1 MRARLTVESGVANK
15 LVLDFTS
22 TQGARLGRK
31 SNNSLVCNDK
41 HASRV
46 HAEIYYANNN
56 WWLKDCGTTNG
67 TKLNG
72 VLIGAPTVLH
82 GGDQI
87 GIGDT
92 RLRFTTDPAEEGTAE
107 HSPLLAAEEVL
118 YRTPSG
124 SDALQTILHPDE
136 LTVLFQFLNAALHET
151 TPRGLVTLAL
161 EAAHK
166 QTLANVAG
174 YLSHDVDAPFLKIVV
189 PSEARVDIHLSRQLT
204 EQVAREGR
212 TIWLASGQGPHLE
225 TESLIGYRDALCIP
239 LRRVPVALSDAAL
252 TSPGEKET
260 PLGAMHVYKSSRSFT
275 AREVRFCEVLAS
287 CLANALHVLQIR
299 RALEA
304 DYSRITGQS
313 PGAGDVLIGDS
324 AAIRSLRRQILQL
337 ADTPCSVVI
346 TGESGVGK
354 ELVALGLHR
363 HSRRR
368 EGPMVSVNCGA
379 IPRDLAEAELFG
391 NVKGAFTGA
400 VVDRPGYF
408 QQADDGTLFLDEI
421 GELPLECQ
429 VKLLRVLETKSVQP
443 VGGTAEI
450 KVDVRVIAATNRD
463 LEREVKEGRF
473 RKDLFYRLGA
483 PLKVP
488 PLRDH
493 AEDIPALVEHFL
505 TKICVEFRRRVLL
518 SESAQQRLQT
528 YSWPGNVRQLR
539 SVLEM
544 AVAMSEDGAM
554 IHASDLHL
562 SGDEGQ
568 DDPVNTFNLEELEVL
583 TIRRALS
590 HTGGNN
596 TKAAQLLGINRD
608 TLINKLK
615 KYGIEREGGKGPR

>member
-1 MRARLTVESGVANK
+1 
-15 LVLDFTS
+15 
-22 TQGARLGRK
+22 
-31 SNNSLVCNDK
+31 
-41 HASRV
+41 
-46 HAEIYYANNN
+46 
-56 WWLKDCGTTNG
+56 
-67 TKLNG
+67 
-72 VLIGAPTVLH
+72 
-82 GGDQI
+82 
-87 GIGDT
+87 
-92 RLRFTTDPAEEGTAE
+92 
-107 HSPLLAAEEVL
+107 
-118 YRTPSG
+118 
-124 SDALQTILHPDE
+124 
-136 LTVLFQFLNAALHET
+136 
-151 TPRGLVTLAL
+151 
-161 EAAHK
+161 
-166 QTLANVAG
+166 
-174 YLSHDVDAPFLKIVV
+174 
-189 PSEARVDIHLSRQLT
+189 
-204 EQVAREGR
+204 
-212 TIWLASGQGPHLE
+212 
-225 TESLIGYRDALCIP
+225 
-239 LRRVPVALSDAAL
+239 
-252 TSPGEKET
+252 
-260 PLGAMHVYKSSRSFT
+260 
-275 AREVRFCEVLAS
+275 
-287 CLANALHVLQIR
+287 
-299 RALEA
+299 
-304 DYSRITGQS
+304 
-313 PGAGDVLIGDS
+313 
-324 AAIRSLRRQILQL
+324 
-337 ADTPCSVVI
+337 
-346 TGESGVGK
+346 
-354 ELVALGLHR
+354 
-363 HSRRR
+363 
-368 EGPMVSVNCGA
+368 MVSVNCGA

-488 PLRDH
+488 PLQDH

-562 SGDEGQ
+562 SGDEGP